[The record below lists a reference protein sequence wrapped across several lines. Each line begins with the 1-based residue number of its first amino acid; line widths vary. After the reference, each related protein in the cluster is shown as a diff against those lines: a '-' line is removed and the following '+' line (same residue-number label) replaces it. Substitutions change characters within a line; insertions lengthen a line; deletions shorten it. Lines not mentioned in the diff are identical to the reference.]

1 MHNIKHID
9 GKKTSNFF
17 LNVLYFIKQKYKVKY
32 SINIPK
38 LKIPNTSIQIL
49 GRIFIKDTFRLLFVV
64 LIKSFLNSFKK

>member
-32 SINIPK
+32 SINTIVY
-38 LKIPNTSIQIL
+38 IY
-49 GRIFIKDTFRLLFVV
+49 
-64 LIKSFLNSFKK
+64 LNPIYG